1 MDDKQQSAVVKKIT
15 LLVSQDRV
23 TDADKPSDKENQ
35 TEIFR
40 YLDIFPNQFWY
51 EQPGTAQKKQFTKH
65 SFWHL
70 NMERL
75 NYVSQIICKVLGEC
89 M

>member
-1 MDDKQQSAVVKKIT
+1 MPTISNFLTWICAKWIKIYSVSLDDKQQSAVVKKIT

-40 YLDIFPNQFWY
+40 YLDISPNQF
-51 EQPGTAQKKQFTKH
+51 
-65 SFWHL
+65 
-70 NMERL
+70 
-75 NYVSQIICKVLGEC
+75 
-89 M
+89 